1 MGTHPIFESDFDCLT
16 DDIERMSDSHLF
28 GEDLVFADQLLE
40 RLNEFTKRESSN
52 PEDAMVLESSG
63 GWHRYIVHQAVQLFP
78 TLSSFS
84 VGEGSKRRPV
94 VCFKAKL
101 PKSLRHNTPGP
112 DRLYQPPHSNSSRPS
127 TDKKKST
134 DEKLLSQLQNRMR
147 MISLADNRIPN
158 LNPHAA
164 SFIPISIQNQN
175 ETTDIYQCDVS
186 STYYPKSNTALNPT
200 VPDFTPR
207 AVTSQRDSSLTKFVE
222 TYQEFIPSS
231 SVHKKLPS
239 VRVPTQLPQINPPQS
254 NQSEAS
260 VTMIS
265 SSNNRKELRSSPPS
279 VSQKKT
285 KMKEAYVPPQRRD
298 RQRFQTEDQIDREK
312 NLAKKEKDMRRKFLD
327 EHRTEQ
333 ISDTQQ
339 SEKLSGYKN
348 FKPTKKKRPPEH
360 EQPRYRPTTRE
371 ERIPDLRDSIQRN
384 SDSSSD
390 DDNDEEGGS
399 SFEDNTPFD
408 DKMME
413 NWADDDPL
421 VLDQTVIDD
430 ISKAVPG
437 LKLKRSY
444 DFAIPSHML
453 EIYDFPKSVRTADL
467 MNAFTAQYPGFS
479 VRWIDDTHAIAIFA
493 SIQDCNEALEK
504 GGCGSF
510 RVRPLTES
518 SDQARKKAAMVAR
531 EQRYDLD
538 MEPAERPD
546 TSVVVARRLIA
557 ANLDGKIARQI
568 RAAEEEEKLIKGE
581 TIPSDEMPRRQKRK
595 SKSDRH

>member
-63 GWHRYIVHQAVQLFP
+63 GWHRYIVHQAVLLFP

-101 PKSLRHNTPGP
+101 PKALRHNTPGP

-127 TDKKKST
+127 TDKKKSI

-186 STYYPKSNTALNPT
+186 STYYPNSNTALNPT

-239 VRVPTQLPQINPPQS
+239 VRVPTQLPQPPQS
-254 NQSEAS
+254 NQSEVPNS
-260 VTMIS
+260 DK
-265 SSNNRKELRSSPPS
+265 KELRSSPPS

-312 NLAKKEKDMRRKFLD
+312 NLAKKEKDMRRKALD
-327 EHRTEQ
+327 EYRNNQLEQ
-333 ISDTQQ
+333 RD
-339 SEKLSGYKN
+339 SEQPEKMSGYKN
-348 FKPTKKKRPPEH
+348 FKPTKKKRPPELD
-360 EQPRYRPTTRE
+360 QPRYRPTRDTTTRE
-371 ERIPDLRDSIQRN
+371 ERIPNLRDSIQRN
-384 SDSSSD
+384 SSSSSSSD
-390 DDNDEEGGS
+390 EDGS
-399 SFEDNTPFD
+399 SFEDSFEQ
-408 DKMME
+408 MME

-467 MNAFTAQYPGFS
+467 MNAFTSQYPGFS

-510 RVRPLTES
+510 RVRQLTES

-538 MEPAERPD
+538 IEPAERPD

-581 TIPSDEMPRRQKRK
+581 TDPSDEMPRRQKRK